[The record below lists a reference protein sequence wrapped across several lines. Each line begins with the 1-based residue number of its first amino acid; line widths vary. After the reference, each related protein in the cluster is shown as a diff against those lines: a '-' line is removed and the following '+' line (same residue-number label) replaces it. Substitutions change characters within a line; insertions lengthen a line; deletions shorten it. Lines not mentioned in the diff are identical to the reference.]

1 MCSAGATGGSRRAA
15 SFGAVLVLVP
25 VPPASVNT
33 PARLAGEQIR
43 FLRRHW
49 RLAL

>member
-15 SFGAVLVLVP
+15 SFDAVLVPP
-25 VPPASVNT
+25 VIVNT

-43 FLRRHW
+43 FHRRHW
-49 RLAL
+49 RLAA